1 MVRQPYRKPKDS
13 MKKTPLDTALEH
25 HRAGRYDQADA
36 LYKKMP
42 ANPDALHLR
51 GVLAHQQG
59 RHGDALTLITRAI
72 KLYPANAAYYFS
84 IEHTYRALN
93 RLGDAEASY
102 RKLLEIEPDN
112 AIAHTNLGN
121 LLKAQGRFDEAI
133 ASYQTALTHDPSYA
147 IAYSNLGSAL
157 AAQGHADQAVACYEK
172 ALALKPDFVEGHYNL
187 AGVLKSQ
194 GKLEESVT
202 AYRRALALRPNFV
215 EALMNLG
222 STLAEQEE
230 LDAAIASF
238 RQALSLKPDSAEV
251 YNNLG
256 NALKKQ
262 KKLDE
267 AIPCYQQAITL
278 KPAYAEAYNN
288 LGNTYAEHERLDEAI
303 LCYRQAVAMQPDL
316 LEAHNILG
324 GLLRRQGRYTEALNT
339 YLTALE
345 LKPDSAPIHNNLG
358 LLFAD
363 QKNDKEAINNYQAA
377 LALNPEMEEALNNL
391 GALLYNAGQVEE
403 AIACFDKAIV
413 AHPDS
418 ADAWTNLGNAY
429 HKQGKPDQAITC
441 YRKVIASKPE
451 FLNVH
456 HSMLMA
462 MQYSSSVTPEEMT
475 EAHIAFGK
483 QFETPL
489 RAAWQPHANDRAPG
503 KRLKIGYLS
512 PDFRQHA
519 VAFFIEPI
527 LAQHDRT
534 QFEVFCYYNHTQ
546 LDTVTARLQS
556 LADHWVPCTF
566 MTDDQLAERIRADGI
581 DILVDLAGHT
591 GGNRLLAFARKPAPV
606 QVTYLGYP
614 ATTGL
619 TAIDYRITDTYAE
632 PPGMTETFNTETLW
646 RLPDIFCCYRAHDN
660 SPDVIDHPPR
670 QDTGFVTFGC
680 FNNFSKVSDPVL
692 GLWAKILQRVPN
704 SRLLLEIAGL
714 DNGTL
719 RADTETRL
727 TQLGLPI
734 ERVILMP
741 RRPENQYALYN
752 QIDIALDP
760 FPCNGGTTSLDTLW
774 MGVPFVAL
782 AGRHFTSRMG
792 VTILTNAGLQE
803 LITETEDDY
812 VEIAVR
818 LATDIPRLTA
828 LRDGLR
834 ARVQASP
841 LMDAPRFTLQM
852 EQAYRG
858 MWERWC
864 LAQTA

>member
-1 MVRQPYRKPKDS
+1 

-25 HRAGRYDQADA
+25 HRAGRHDQADA
-36 LYKKMP
+36 LYKQMP

-59 RHGDALTLITRAI
+59 RYDDALPLITRAI
-72 KLYPANAAYYFS
+72 ELYPANAAYYYS
-84 IEHTYRALN
+84 IEHAYRALN
-93 RLGDAEASY
+93 RIGDAENSY

-112 AIAHTNLGN
+112 AVAHTNLGN
-121 LLKAQGRFDEAI
+121 LLKAQRRFDEAI
-133 ASYQTALTHDPSYA
+133 VSYQTALTHEPLYA
-147 IAYSNLGSAL
+147 VAHSNLGSAL
-157 AAQGHADQAVACYEK
+157 AAQGRADEAVACYEK
-172 ALALKPDFVEGHYNL
+172 ALQLKPDFVEGHYNL

-194 GKLEESVT
+194 GKLDEAVA

-238 RQALSLKPDSAEV
+238 RQTLSLKPDFADAH
-251 YNNLG
+251 NNLG
-256 NALKKQ
+256 NALKKLDR
-262 KKLDE
+262 LDE
-267 AIPCYQQAITL
+267 AIASYQQAITFN
-278 KPAYAEAYNN
+278 PHYAEAYNN
-288 LGNTYAEHERLDEAI
+288 LGNAYAKQERLDEAI
-303 LCYRQAVAMQPDL
+303 LCYQQAVALQPNL
-316 LEAHNILG
+316 LEAHNLLG
-324 GLLRRQGRYTEALNT
+324 GLLRSQGRYDESLNS
-339 YLTALE
+339 YLTALA
-345 LKPDSAPIHNNLG
+345 LKPENAQIHNNLG

-363 QKNDKEAINNYQAA
+363 QKNDQEAFNCYHTA

-391 GALLYNAGQVEE
+391 GTLFYNAEQVEE
-403 AIACFDKAIV
+403 AIVCFGKAIT

-429 HKQGKPDQAITC
+429 HKQGKPDQAIAS

-475 EAHIAFGK
+475 EAHVAFGK

-489 RAAWQPHANDRAPG
+489 RATWQPHTNERDPG

-534 QFEVFCYYNHTQ
+534 QVEVFCYYNHTRT
-546 LDTVTARLQS
+546 DTVTARLQT
-556 LADHWVPCTF
+556 LADHWVPCMF
-566 MTDDQLAERIRADGI
+566 MTDAQLAERIRVDGI

-619 TAIDYRITDTYAE
+619 TAMDYRITDAYAE
-632 PPGMTETFNTETLW
+632 PSGMTEAFNTETLW
-646 RLPDIFCCYRAHDN
+646 RLPDIFCCYRAHGN
-660 SPDVIDHPPR
+660 SPAVIDHPPV
-670 QDTGFVTFGC
+670 QDNSFVTFGC
-680 FNNFSKVSDPVL
+680 FNNFSKVTDQVL
-692 GLWAKILQRVPN
+692 RLWSKILHRVPN
-704 SRLLLEIAGL
+704 SHLLLEIAGL

-719 RADTETRL
+719 HIDTETRL

-734 ERVILMP
+734 DRVILMP

-774 MGVPFVAL
+774 MGVPFVSL
-782 AGRHFTSRMG
+782 PGRHFTSRMG
-792 VTILTNAGLQE
+792 ISILTNAGLQE
-803 LITETEDDY
+803 LVATSEDDY
-812 VEIAVR
+812 VEIAVK
-818 LATDIPRLTA
+818 LATDIPRLAA

-841 LMDAPRFTLQM
+841 LMDAPRITRQM
-852 EQAYRG
+852 EQAYRD

-864 LAQTA
+864 IAQTT